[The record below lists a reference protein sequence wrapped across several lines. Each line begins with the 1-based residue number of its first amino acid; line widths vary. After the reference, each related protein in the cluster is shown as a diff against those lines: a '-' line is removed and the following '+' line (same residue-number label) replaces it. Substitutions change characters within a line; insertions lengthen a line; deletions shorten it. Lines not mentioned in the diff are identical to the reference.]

1 MWLITQEWEGLWNA
15 WKTGKF
21 IDLVTMEMETT
32 SQILL
37 KKCHKLNREIKD
49 KNWEI
54 SEAIKSRIDQFK
66 RTMPL
71 IQDLKNTAMRERH
84 WNQIKTE
91 LQKSFDQTSDSFTL
105 EKIINLGF
113 DQFVEQISE
122 ISGAAS
128 KELSIEHVLKGIA
141 ESWESLSLDI
151 SPYKDRGHF
160 KLRSTDEIFQTLED
174 NQVRTSLCCELVNFY
189 SNVCFETENQTEA
202 RQNESLQCSF

>member
-1 MWLITQEWEGLWNA
+1 
-15 WKTGKF
+15 
-21 IDLVTMEMETT
+21 METT

-71 IQDLKNTAMRERH
+71 IQDLKNPAMRERH

-91 LQKSFDQTSDSFTL
+91 LQKSFDQTGDSFTL

-113 DQFVEQISE
+113 DQYAEQISE

-128 KELSIEHVLKGIA
+128 KELSIEQVLKGIA

-174 NQVRTSLCCELVNFY
+174 NQVRTCLYFELLNFR
-189 SNVCFETENQTEA
+189 VMCVLKLKIKRKQGKMKV
-202 RQNESLQCSF
+202 